1 MSADPTTIIA
11 APVIMLIG
19 KWLQPNGFTQNVRRT
34 QGIGSRQ
41 DMILQSVRMITS
53 HGPHDNAPDR
63 RGQPSAG
70 SPCRWP
76 PTRDGVFGGAGLPT
90 KPG

>member
-1 MSADPTTIIA
+1 
-11 APVIMLIG
+11 
-19 KWLQPNGFTQNVRRT
+19 
-34 QGIGSRQ
+34 
-41 DMILQSVRMITS
+41 MILQSVRMITS

-90 KPG
+90 QPG